1 MAKFIFK
8 LEEDGVRE
16 ASSIEFKVPD
26 DMNITEFKI
35 VCVRMAHSL
44 GYSPNS
50 IDKVFGPIETHK
62 TKEESFRRFIREFTT
77 SHQLSGS
84 IV

>member
-50 IDKVFGPIETHK
+50 IDTAFGPIETHK

>member
-1 MAKFIFK
+1 
-8 LEEDGVRE
+8 
-16 ASSIEFKVPD
+16 
-26 DMNITEFKI
+26 
-35 VCVRMAHSL
+35 MAHSL

-62 TKEESFRRFIREFTT
+62 TKEESFKRFIKEFTT
-77 SHQLSGS
+77 SHQFSGS